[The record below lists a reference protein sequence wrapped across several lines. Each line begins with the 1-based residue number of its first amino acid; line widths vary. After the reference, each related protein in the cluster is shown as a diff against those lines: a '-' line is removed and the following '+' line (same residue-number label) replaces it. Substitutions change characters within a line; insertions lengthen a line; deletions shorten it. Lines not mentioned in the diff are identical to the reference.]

1 MLRQGSHGAFAVEPI
16 AGAEGSALL
25 RGDVLKNMLVMYSP
39 RKQQGAGK
47 AFAMKNM
54 NIVDPL
60 LPTNNLGRSVNRASK
75 ARIRNALAHGSRML
89 NSIFDKVHSRTPH
102 MSSSIITW
110 MHQIASGQ
118 SHFSSGFLLVRPSSL
133 HAKRFV

>member
-1 MLRQGSHGAFAVEPI
+1 MEPI

-39 RKQQGAGK
+39 RKQQGVGK
-47 AFAMKNM
+47 AFAIKNM

-89 NSIFDKVHSRTPH
+89 NSIFDKVRSHAHH
-102 MSSSIITW
+102 MLPGINSWMQQELHMMISYSSSCFPLVRSSSI
-110 MHQIASGQ
+110 HVYQ
-118 SHFSSGFLLVRPSSL
+118 
-133 HAKRFV
+133 FV